1 MKRKK
6 RLFTTTRIIALGF
19 LAAILIGTVLLSLP
33 AASANGQ
40 PTPLLDALFTAT
52 SSTCVTGLTTV
63 VTAEHWSLFGQAV
76 ILLLVQFGGLGIVT
90 VTTTVLLLLGRRI
103 SLKDRL
109 LIQEAY
115 NLDTLQGLVRI
126 TIRIVRGALAVEAGG
141 ALLYSLQFV
150 PEFGFLR
157 GVWYSVFHSVSA
169 FCNAGLDLIG
179 SDSLVCYRGNVL
191 VNTVTMLLIILGGIG
206 FPVWWNI
213 LDNLR
218 ELRRRHRRNEPGK
231 FLPSA
236 HTKLALTATAVLI
249 IGGAL
254 LVFVMEYG
262 NPATLGELPLGEK
275 LMASLFQSVT
285 LRTAG
290 FQTIPQQS
298 FRDGTCM
305 VFLVLMI
312 IGGSPSG
319 TAGGIKT
326 VTAALILASVAAT
339 VRGEE
344 TGLMKRRFSDRLVK
358 KAVAVF
364 GVSVAALFVLT
375 TLLLAVQSSDFL
387 DTLYEMTSA
396 MATVGLSRN
405 FTGSLSEPGRLIV
418 ILGMYLGRIG
428 PITMALAINVKHSG
442 RKLSY
447 PEGRALVG

>member
-1 MKRKK
+1 M
-6 RLFTTTRIIALGF
+6 
-19 LAAILIGTVLLSLP
+19 
-33 AASANGQ
+33 
-40 PTPLLDALFTAT
+40 
-52 SSTCVTGLTTV
+52 
-63 VTAEHWSLFGQAV
+63 
-76 ILLLVQFGGLGIVT
+76 
-90 VTTTVLLLLGRRI
+90 
-103 SLKDRL
+103 
-109 LIQEAY
+109 
-115 NLDTLQGLVRI
+115 
-126 TIRIVRGALAVEAGG
+126 
-141 ALLYSLQFV
+141 
-150 PEFGFLR
+150 
-157 GVWYSVFHSVSA
+157 
-169 FCNAGLDLIG
+169 
-179 SDSLVCYRGNVL
+179 
-191 VNTVTMLLIILGGIG
+191 
-206 FPVWWNI
+206 
-213 LDNLR
+213 
-218 ELRRRHRRNEPGK
+218 
-231 FLPSA
+231 
-236 HTKLALTATAVLI
+236 
-249 IGGAL
+249 
-254 LVFVMEYG
+254 FVMEYG

>member
-1 MKRKK
+1 M
-6 RLFTTTRIIALGF
+6 
-19 LAAILIGTVLLSLP
+19 
-33 AASANGQ
+33 
-40 PTPLLDALFTAT
+40 
-52 SSTCVTGLTTV
+52 
-63 VTAEHWSLFGQAV
+63 
-76 ILLLVQFGGLGIVT
+76 
-90 VTTTVLLLLGRRI
+90 
-103 SLKDRL
+103 
-109 LIQEAY
+109 
-115 NLDTLQGLVRI
+115 RI

-150 PEFGFLR
+150 PEFGLLR

-213 LDNLR
+213 LDNVR

-236 HTKLALTATAVLI
+236 HTKLALAATAVLI
-249 IGGAL
+249 FGGAL